1 LIGFIE
7 SQNAFFVH
15 SNNGKY
21 FTRFSL
27 VLREPNILLLQL
39 IKRLLHIPNT
49 VYVTSNNECV
59 LTTSNSRA
67 ILNIIKLFKDQFKGM
82 RSLEFKLWSKANFYL
97 KNTNV
102 KKVNK
107 IDNILRRLEEKN
119 RTVSLSSGSLSS
131 HEVRS
136 IIDFSVYS
144 SSVKK
149 ADIKRTSCH
158 PYCTPLGLGLNSGL
172 LPNKFG
178 RGNSFAPLSPFS
190 LSKSKQT
197 QGLSLC
203 VKSRDYSTSAGP
215 DDFKPAMVYHD
226 TYIDKTKILADN
238 KGKSGIYLFTH
249 KETGKKYIGSSFNL
263 RRRFMEYF
271 NPNYLEKANYM
282 YISRAILKHGISCFS
297 LAVLE
302 YCEPEKCIERE
313 NFYLSLFKPEY
324 NTLIKA
330 ASSLGYVHRL
340 ETRKKNVAFC
350 FFFFARAIAQ
360 EKKEPKAVDRTG
372 INNPRFGVTV
382 SEETLGKLFFAQK
395 DNCKRIEVLD
405 LHTNETSV
413 YDSIRAAGKALDIK
427 QSRITTYFSQNQSS
441 AYKKRYM
448 FKKI

>member
-1 LIGFIE
+1 
-7 SQNAFFVH
+7 
-15 SNNGKY
+15 
-21 FTRFSL
+21 
-27 VLREPNILLLQL
+27 
-39 IKRLLHIPNT
+39 
-49 VYVTSNNECV
+49 
-59 LTTSNSRA
+59 
-67 ILNIIKLFKDQFKGM
+67 
-82 RSLEFKLWSKANFYL
+82 
-97 KNTNV
+97 
-102 KKVNK
+102 
-107 IDNILRRLEEKN
+107 
-119 RTVSLSSGSLSS
+119 
-131 HEVRS
+131 
-136 IIDFSVYS
+136 
-144 SSVKK
+144 
-149 ADIKRTSCH
+149 
-158 PYCTPLGLGLNSGL
+158 
-172 LPNKFG
+172 
-178 RGNSFAPLSPFS
+178 
-190 LSKSKQT
+190 
-197 QGLSLC
+197 LC

-340 ETRKKNVAFC
+340 ETRKKMSLS
-350 FFFFARAIAQ
+350 Q
-360 EKKEPKAVDRTG
+360 KAVDRTG